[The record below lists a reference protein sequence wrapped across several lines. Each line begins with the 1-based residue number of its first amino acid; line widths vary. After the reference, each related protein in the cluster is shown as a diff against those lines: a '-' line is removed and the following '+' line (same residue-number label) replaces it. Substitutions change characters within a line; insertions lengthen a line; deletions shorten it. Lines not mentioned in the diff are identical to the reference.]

1 MKSIRTSSLLFLLL
15 ARCTDP
21 GTEGVATNLLV
32 GNWKNADT
40 GFIVSFDE
48 NKTYNVQFGADNTFS
63 SKYKLAS
70 PRDQNRLFIYDSA
83 VTHEYRF
90 QLLGPDQLTLAQ
102 IFPASF
108 VPEKDNIAVFHR
120 LK

>member
-1 MKSIRTSSLLFLLL
+1 MKSILTSSLLFLLL

-40 GFIVSFDE
+40 GFVVSFDE
-48 NKTYNVQFGADNTFS
+48 NYNVQFRADNTFS

-70 PRDQNRLFIYDSA
+70 QRDQNRLFIYDSA

-90 QLLGPDQLTLAQ
+90 QLLSPNQLTLSQ

-108 VPEKDNIAVFHR
+108 VPEKENIAVFHR
-120 LK
+120 LN